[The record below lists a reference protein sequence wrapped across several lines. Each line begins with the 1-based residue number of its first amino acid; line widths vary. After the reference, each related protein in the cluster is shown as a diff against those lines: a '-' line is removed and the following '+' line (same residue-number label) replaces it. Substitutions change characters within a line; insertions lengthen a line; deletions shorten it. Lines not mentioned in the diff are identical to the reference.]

1 VDDDFG
7 DDRQSWPEAL
17 PGMLAWQPCPAAL
30 PGSLARQ
37 PCPAALP
44 GSLARQPCPAA
55 LPDSHARQPCPAAL
69 LARFLLWSSR
79 QMLFKIY
86 YRVEKNEES
95 DITAILA
102 FNKTTTECNNQ
113 CNVCIFL

>member
-1 VDDDFG
+1 
-7 DDRQSWPEAL
+7 
-17 PGMLAWQPCPAAL
+17 LAGSLARNACLAAL

-55 LPDSHARQPCPAAL
+55 LPGSLARQPCMAAL

-102 FNKTTTECNNQ
+102 FNKISTTECNNQ